1 MAGIQICDRVGC
13 DSFGTTDAMG
23 IVKIATDPS
32 KNEQRFELCPGCVGD
47 LIEQLATEPAE
58 GTRKKSYQEPW
69 KEPAEKK
76 AMDDM
81 SLEEATQLYARKL
94 AEQTQKVLEM

>member
-13 DSFGTTDAMG
+13 DSFGTTAAMG

-47 LIEQLATEPAE
+47 LIEQLATEPKE
-58 GTRKKSYQEPW
+58 GTRKKSYQDPW
-69 KEPAEKK
+69 KEMSEKT
-76 AMDDM
+76 ALDDL
-81 SLEEATQLYARKL
+81 SLDDITNLYAKKL